1 MTRNRQRKARIRAR
15 QQETGERYARAARH
29 TDDHR
34 RRPIGELLER
44 AAAGLRVADASDTD
58 AVLRAAW
65 AGVCTIGAAG
75 QLLSACADP
84 GHYPGRWL
92 LAEPV
97 LAGAVRALRA
107 TPALRGASTEISPA
121 GGPGDRLDDAAAAE
135 ICRLLAETADALGAA
150 LASAAE
156 QTQAKAARRA
166 CRAGAAAGLRVAGI
180 YRASKTRRPVLAEAA
195 EHPEWLQAHTP
206 EEMQWVID
214 GHRDRLEAADPA
226 DTAAAMAVTWYGFA
240 VAFMLGQFLARRDAD
255 YAAVH
260 ENAVPVMARI
270 VEVLEAAPSMPAGIH
285 GAGLDTTPAADPA
298 MMAVARRGIRD
309 LTLAINALLPHVAEL
324 AGQEADRAAARAGT
338 MLAAELSDC
347 YQARLRTFLNPH
359 GRPPG
364 SASLVIRSKGH
375 ARGPQSRTPET

>member
-15 QQETGERYARAARH
+15 QQVTGERYAGAARH
-29 TDDHR
+29 VSHY
-34 RRPIGELLER
+34 RRPIGELLEQ
-44 AAAGLRVADASDTD
+44 AAAGLRAADATDTD

-75 QLLSACADP
+75 QLLSACADT

-107 TPALRGASTEISPA
+107 TPALRGTSTEINPA
-121 GGPGDRLDDAAAAE
+121 GGPGDRVDDAAAAE
-135 ICRLLAETADALGAA
+135 VCRLLAGTADALGVALSGAA
-150 LASAAE
+150 GHA
-156 QTQAKAARRA
+156 QAKGARRA
-166 CRAGAAAGLRVAGI
+166 CRAGAAAGLRMAGI
-180 YRASKTRRPVLAEAA
+180 YRAGKTRRPVLAEAA
-195 EHPEWLQAHTP
+195 AHPEWLPAYTP
-206 EEMQWVID
+206 EQMQQVID
-214 GHRDRLEAADPA
+214 SHRDQLEAADPA
-226 DTAAAMAVTWYGFA
+226 DTAAALAAAWYGFA

-255 YAAVH
+255 YAILH
-260 ENAVPVMARI
+260 HNAVPVMARI
-270 VEVLEAAPSMPAGIH
+270 VEILEAAPSMPAGIH

-298 MMAVARRGIRD
+298 MMAVARRGIWD
-309 LTLAINALLPHVAEL
+309 LTLAINALLPRVGEL

-347 YQARLRTFLNPH
+347 YRGRLRTFLNPH

-375 ARGPQSRTPET
+375 ARGPRPRAGET